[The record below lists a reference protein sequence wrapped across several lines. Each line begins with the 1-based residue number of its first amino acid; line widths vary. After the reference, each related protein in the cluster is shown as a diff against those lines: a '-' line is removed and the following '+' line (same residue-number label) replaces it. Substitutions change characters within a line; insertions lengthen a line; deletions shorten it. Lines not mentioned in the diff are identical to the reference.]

1 MLKPKEVTKNRS
13 SRTNANSRTLVE
25 ESNRSHVSRRSTK
38 RPRSPSI
45 PFDQPLPTL
54 DSVPVNQQSAID
66 LYQEAL
72 ADLAHAYVHCEG
84 LMKLLHGA
92 IENARVKARICHQ
105 AYEKLCG
112 ENDTAPDGDGEN
124 NRV

>member
-1 MLKPKEVTKNRS
+1 MLKPKEVAKNRAS
-13 SRTNANSRTLVE
+13 KANSNLRTPLE
-25 ESNRSHVSRRSTK
+25 DSNRSHVSRRSTK

-45 PFDQPLPTL
+45 ALEQPLPTL
-54 DSVPVNQQSAID
+54 DSAPVNHQSAID
-66 LYQEAL
+66 LYQESL